1 MGLTHPKGAVT
12 FSLYTNWMLP
22 AVRAEQD
29 ARLTDEVRRAVRAE
43 LAGEIIALLKTG
55 RTVRTDATG
64 QHASDAVLAL
74 LVGTERAWQSD
85 PRAAFFDLAQS
96 PFTLLHP
103 LPADLGYHSPVPR
116 YDGQQ
121 AVGAQRTQW
130 REMTTEERTTL
141 HVPAGL
147 KIPFA
152 VPTDTWTPCPWLD
165 GRRCYADGSSLN
177 AEPVFQ
183 RLLREGDAG
192 VWQALEEYW
201 QETFGELG
209 ADRA

>member
-1 MGLTHPKGAVT
+1 MAAPFTRLVRFFPAWDKRHPDAAQNYGIHGAEIVMGLTHPKGAVT

-103 LPADLGYHSPVPR
+103 LPADLGYH
-116 YDGQQ
+116 
-121 AVGAQRTQW
+121 
-130 REMTTEERTTL
+130 
-141 HVPAGL
+141 
-147 KIPFA
+147 
-152 VPTDTWTPCPWLD
+152 
-165 GRRCYADGSSLN
+165 
-177 AEPVFQ
+177 
-183 RLLREGDAG
+183 
-192 VWQALEEYW
+192 
-201 QETFGELG
+201 
-209 ADRA
+209 